1 MVFDTYVEI
10 INVFSVIIY
19 TLING
24 FLNFV
29 ISFNIVHLQTRH
41 LFKETD
47 NENIIYY
54 ENITYVE

>member
-47 NENIIYY
+47 NENIIY
-54 ENITYVE
+54 